1 MRKKYKIALITIIIL
16 TFGFLR
22 FKEYTSDTL
31 QGIRI
36 QNFRK
41 TLRSRNRIYH
51 STKWNIYTSFVRCG
65 DIPNIIVQM

>member
-16 TFGFLR
+16 TFGFWR

-51 STKWNIYTSFVRCG
+51 STKWNIYTNFVRCG